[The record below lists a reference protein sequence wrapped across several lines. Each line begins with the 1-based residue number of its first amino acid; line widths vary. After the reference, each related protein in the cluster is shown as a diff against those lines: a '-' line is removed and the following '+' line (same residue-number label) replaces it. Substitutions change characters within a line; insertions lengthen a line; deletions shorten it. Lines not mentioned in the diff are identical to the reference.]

1 MTTIATMQAMACK
14 LSISHR
20 PASSL
25 VVAAMLAGC
34 SGSPDATQDSMPAV
48 SNDAAPA
55 VAAAAPERW
64 VVQGPATTFVAD
76 FLYDCPV
83 VVGNWRPGAVAL
95 ARATDGTPI
104 RVPAETA
111 FERGIGPASV
121 DLYNEC
127 TGVTPADSSG
137 VDPEAAPIIEVDA
150 DGEVVSG
157 YIVADNY
164 YELYVNG
171 TLVSVD
177 NTPYTPFNSSIVRFR
192 VNRPYTLAF
201 KLVDWD
207 EHLGLGMELFPQG
220 PASDRMESG
229 DPWFLGDAGLIVQL
243 SDGTVTGDHWKAQSF
258 SIAPLDSPDD
268 IVERDGIH
276 DTSAFGRIN
285 RDITRPSCATE
296 APDVTGNN
304 RLFPELAYLPNDCYA
319 VHYPIPDGW
328 ERADFDDSAW
338 PQAFEY
344 LDDEVS
350 TPRGLPAYF
359 RYTDLFDEASFIWTR
374 SLVLDNLVIARLT
387 VE

>member
-1 MTTIATMQAMACK
+1 MSSTVDQLVYRSRLGAWFGAASLLLGALLSACSSPEEAM
-14 LSISHR
+14 
-20 PASSL
+20 
-25 VVAAMLAGC
+25 
-34 SGSPDATQDSMPAV
+34 PDAMP
-48 SNDAAPA
+48 SGAASAPQPA
-55 VAAAAPERW
+55 AEPPGVERW

-76 FLYDCPV
+76 FLYPCPV
-83 VVGNWRPGAVAL
+83 VVDNWRPGAVAL
-95 ARATDGTPI
+95 ARATDGTAI

-111 FERGIGPASV
+111 FEQGIGPKSV

-127 TGVTPADSSG
+127 TEVTPEDSSG
-137 VDPEAAPIIEVDA
+137 VDPEIAPIIEVDS

-207 EHLGLGMELFPQG
+207 EHMGLGMELFPQG
-220 PASDRMESG
+220 PRSDRMESG
-229 DPWFLGDAGLIVQL
+229 DPWFLGDAGLIVRL

-276 DTSAFGRIN
+276 DTSAYGRIN
-285 RDITRPSCATE
+285 RGFTRPTCAE
-296 APDVTGNN
+296 EEGPVTGRT

-319 VHYPIPDGW
+319 VHYPIPDNW
-328 ERADFDDSAW
+328 QSPDFDDSSW
-338 PQAFEY
+338 PQAFEF

-359 RYTDLFDEASFIWTR
+359 RYTDLFEGASFIWTQ
-374 SLVLDNLVIARLT
+374 SLVLDNLVIARHT